1 MAQRLRAICGK
12 LLMLDDTPH
21 RIALGM
27 AIGVFISWTPTVG
40 FQMLA
45 VVPLAYLLRA
55 NRVAGVIGV
64 YLSNPFTLVPMYWL
78 DYHLGAMLLHTP
90 VSFDEFREISMH
102 SDWVQRCWGLL
113 GVGMEVLAA
122 IWLGGLILGALTGVL
137 AYIGTLWLLR
147 CVRPATFE
155 TLASHHEIRIPN
167 GNAVEC
173 PLPASSVKMERHEQC
188 RASET

>member
-45 VVPLAYLLRA
+45 AVPLAYLLRA

-78 DYHLGAMLLHTP
+78 DYH
-90 VSFDEFREISMH
+90 SRRD
-102 SDWVQRCWGLL
+102 
-113 GVGMEVLAA
+113 AA
-122 IWLGGLILGALTGVL
+122 
-137 AYIGTLWLLR
+137 AYARI
-147 CVRPATFE
+147 VR
-155 TLASHHEIRIPN
+155 RIPRN
-167 GNAVEC
+167 LDAQRLEPAV
-173 PLPASSVKMERHEQC
+173 LGTIGC
-188 RASET
+188 RYGSTGSHLAGRADFGGT